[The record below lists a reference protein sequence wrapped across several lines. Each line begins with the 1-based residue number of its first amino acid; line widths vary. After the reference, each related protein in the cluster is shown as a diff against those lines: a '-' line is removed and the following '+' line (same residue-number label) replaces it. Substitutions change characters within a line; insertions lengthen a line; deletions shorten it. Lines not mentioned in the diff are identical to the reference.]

1 MITIFTEEHQHHN
14 PKHEIFRGERVP
26 SFEAVARGD
35 VLRDALIAH
44 GHELRAPTIDAG
56 PVLARVHDSRYLK
69 FLEGAWDEWVALD
82 PANADLQPFPSVW
95 PIRSLRSDFE
105 PADFIAKLGFYSM
118 DNGTP
123 LAEGTWRAVRAA
135 ADAAVTAASFVING
149 ERAVFSA
156 TRPPGHH
163 AGRDF
168 MGGYSF
174 LNFSALAAT
183 ALQDGGTER
192 VAILDVDYH
201 HGNGTQSLF
210 EERADILT
218 LSIHADPRHEFPF
231 YLGHADE
238 TGRGEGIGFNANF
251 PLAPGT
257 DATSW
262 FDAFDQATAR
272 IAAFAPDALV
282 VPLGL
287 DTFAGDPLSSFHLTA
302 DDFQRLGAHIQK
314 LNLPTVIVLEGGYA
328 INELGENAA
337 RVLTGFSEAN

>member
-1 MITIFTEEHQHHN
+1 MISIFTVQHKRHD
-14 PKHEIFRGERVP
+14 PAHEIFRGERVP
-26 SFEAVARGD
+26 CFEAVARGSI
-35 VLRDALIAH
+35 LRDALVAH

-56 PVLARVHDSRYLK
+56 PLLARVHDPRYLN
-69 FLEGAWDEWVALD
+69 FLEGAWDEWLKLD

-95 PIRSLRSDFE
+95 PIRSLRADVE
-105 PADFIAKLGFYSM
+105 PADFIAKLGFFSM

-123 LAEGTWRAVRAA
+123 LAAGTWPAVRAA
-135 ADAAVTAASFVING
+135 ADAAVTAASLVVAG

-168 MGGYSF
+168 MGGYCF
-174 LNFSALAAT
+174 LNYSALAAT
-183 ALQDGGTER
+183 ALLDGGAAR

-210 EERADILT
+210 EERADVLT
-218 LSIHADPRHEFPF
+218 LSLHADPRHEFPF

-238 TGRGEGIGFNANF
+238 TGRGAGLGANANF
-251 PLAPGT
+251 PMAPGT
-257 DATSW
+257 DAATW
-262 FDAFDQATAR
+262 FAALDQATTR

-287 DTFAGDPLSSFHLTA
+287 DTYVGDPLSSFQLTA
-302 DDFQRLGAHIQK
+302 DDFLRLGARLQK
-314 LNLPTVIVLEGGYA
+314 LNLPTVLVLEGGYA
-328 INELGENAA
+328 VAELGENAA
-337 RVLTGFSEAN
+337 RVLDGFAGA